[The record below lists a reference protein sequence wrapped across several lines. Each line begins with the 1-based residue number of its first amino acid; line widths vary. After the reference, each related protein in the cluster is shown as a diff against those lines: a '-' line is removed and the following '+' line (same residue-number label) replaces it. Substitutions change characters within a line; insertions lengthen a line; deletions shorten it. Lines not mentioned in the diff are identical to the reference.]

1 MNILTVSVSTL
12 LIPIIVVI
20 TVAVFFIYK
29 AVYDKHTNQILES
42 GETKKRKWIAP
53 WGLALIVLGAQLI
66 LVAGFMFPASLF
78 MINKE
83 TSEITLS
90 ETDEVPADL
99 VFSQAVRFVVE
110 DKDFEKIGEATN
122 DDITVTIYKKT
133 NSNGSAHFVYV
144 GSFEKKE
151 NSYVIMNGRFSVND
165 TMNYSISTYVGDNSD
180 ISTVF
185 FKAEFISQDG
195 TEPKVSFG
203 VFYGSQYREID
214 DPDQSITI
222 G

>member
-90 ETDEVPADL
+90 ETDEVP
-99 VFSQAVRFVVE
+99 
-110 DKDFEKIGEATN
+110 
-122 DDITVTIYKKT
+122 
-133 NSNGSAHFVYV
+133 
-144 GSFEKKE
+144 
-151 NSYVIMNGRFSVND
+151 
-165 TMNYSISTYVGDNSD
+165 
-180 ISTVF
+180 
-185 FKAEFISQDG
+185 
-195 TEPKVSFG
+195 
-203 VFYGSQYREID
+203 
-214 DPDQSITI
+214 
-222 G
+222 